1 MRPDE
6 LQTPK
11 AVARVK
17 KPTTYAM
24 MSRSNAKQLLKR
36 REQRRQAVE
45 ERRSRRRAIE
55 ERRGEREAVRVAKEE
70 ALKIVGKVI
79 QKTKAR
85 RTTVSTPITKGTRP
99 TQRTRAVV
107 VG

>member
-55 ERRGEREAVRVAKEE
+55 ERRGER
-70 ALKIVGKVI
+70 
-79 QKTKAR
+79 
-85 RTTVSTPITKGTRP
+85 
-99 TQRTRAVV
+99 
-107 VG
+107 